1 MEKVTLE
8 GVELELEMTDGVL
21 TVYRDGAMEGSMLI
35 IEPEPEPEPVE
46 VIVAPPPAAIGL
58 PDGWYYDGDDRMM
71 MNGRQ
76 DENGNWY
83 GGHPVNTEDSLH
95 QPPIALAE
103 GDGSGE

>member
-21 TVYRDGAMEGSMLI
+21 TVYRDGVMEGSMLI
-35 IEPEPEPEPVE
+35 IEPEVEPEPVE
-46 VIVAPPPAAIGL
+46 VIVPLPPASVAL

-76 DENGNWY
+76 DANGNWY
-83 GGHPVNTEDSLH
+83 GGMPVNTDDAQHQADS
-95 QPPIALAE
+95 Q
-103 GDGSGE
+103 